1 MSSLYGGGGKYINP
15 TGTPQSVAGTGYK
28 QLQSPQFTKDQL
40 NLFKS
45 LFSQTSPDSFLG
57 RLSSGDESQFADMEA
72 PAQRQFSELLGGLG
86 SRFSGMGGLGARKSS
101 GFQNTATSAASN
113 FSQELQSNRMN
124 IQRQALQDLLGLS
137 NQLLGQRPY
146 DQAFI
151 PKQQKEPG
159 FWKSILSGLAGTATQ
174 TLGDF
179 GTIYAGSK
187 FGQLGNNQPNQTNQP
202 IR

>member
-1 MSSLYGGGGKYINP
+1 MSSLYGGGGAYVKP
-15 TGTPQSVAGTGYK
+15 TGEPQSIRGTGYR

-57 RLSSGDESQFADMEA
+57 KLSSGDEAQFADMEA

-113 FSQELQSNRMN
+113 FAQELQANRMN
-124 IQRQALQDLLGLS
+124 IQRQALMDLLGLS

-146 DQAFI
+146 EQVFLQ
-151 PKQQKEPG
+151 KQQKAPG
-159 FWKSILSGLAGTATQ
+159 FWQ
-174 TLGDF
+174 
-179 GTIYAGSK
+179 
-187 FGQLGNNQPNQTNQP
+187 QLGSGVAGGLGSAIGSVPSMLMGGF
-202 IR
+202 